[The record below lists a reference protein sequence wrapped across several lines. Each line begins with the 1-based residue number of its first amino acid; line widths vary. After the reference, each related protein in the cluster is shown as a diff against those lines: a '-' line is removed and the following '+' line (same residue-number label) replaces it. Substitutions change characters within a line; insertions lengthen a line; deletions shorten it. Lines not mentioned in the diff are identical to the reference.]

1 MNNHAKAL
9 HAEKFNQLK
18 EAHAKKLAAKSNNTL
33 RPQSWRGELSNA
45 GVPIKEQKAA
55 ARQATIRESVE
66 NSRQTT
72 WPMSS
77 SKHKAVERKILKMM
91 VTDFRPFSIVDS
103 PGFFELCAHL
113 ESRFEMPCRSTFRRR
128 IGPLYREFRQNVQTD
143 LDKAKYVATTSDIWT
158 DSTSNYTFIS
168 LSGHYLDEHWQLR
181 DYVLHGSFF
190 PDAHTAVNISDKLT
204 EMYEEWKVQ
213 KERQSVIVRDGAS
226 NMVLG
231 TELAKLQNLHCTI
244 HLLQLAVNDAI
255 FIQPSVSNITRKCR
269 AICAHMNRSA
279 KATQLFKDLQ
289 DDVDESQKLR
299 LRRDVPTRWNSV
311 MLMLERFHRLK
322 TYVQRFCLETDLT
335 DLTLKEWERVP
346 MILRILRPFYEL
358 TVRLSSDL
366 CAASYVIPE
375 ALQLQLDLEN
385 MKPELRGVNELHREM
400 MKAIQHRFFATTDN
414 FIDQDADDNDKTKKC
429 SNVLRNPTLAVATLI
444 DPRFK
449 FCFPAEDVEEAK
461 KHLLA
466 AALEITVLDP
476 LVELGLPA
484 PVSAAPPAPPV
495 AAPEPIPSTSSQ
507 TSDVARASA
516 TSIVKKADSSF
527 SNSTDNTIMTST
539 PICGST
545 SNKRSFSEAFFAA
558 PTLNTAKKPRFG
570 KLLAQSVPVA
580 PLSPPVDSRVI
591 SAERKKEE
599 IALYMAEPR
608 IAEDAD
614 HLQYWRLKESNYP
627 TLAALARKY
636 LCVPASSVYSERLF
650 SEYNGLYEKKRSR
663 ITPDCAEQ
671 VLFLHHNWE
680 RVESNGRKVNADS
693 GQKGDDFHDVE
704 EDMAEQARID
714 VEANAVAEAEMDM
727 DI

>member
-1 MNNHAKAL
+1 
-9 HAEKFNQLK
+9 
-18 EAHAKKLAAKSNNTL
+18 
-33 RPQSWRGELSNA
+33 
-45 GVPIKEQKAA
+45 
-55 ARQATIRESVE
+55 
-66 NSRQTT
+66 
-72 WPMSS
+72 
-77 SKHKAVERKILKMM
+77 
-91 VTDFRPFSIVDS
+91 
-103 PGFFELCAHL
+103 
-113 ESRFEMPCRSTFRRR
+113 
-128 IGPLYREFRQNVQTD
+128 
-143 LDKAKYVATTSDIWT
+143 
-158 DSTSNYTFIS
+158 
-168 LSGHYLDEHWQLR
+168 
-181 DYVLHGSFF
+181 
-190 PDAHTAVNISDKLT
+190 
-204 EMYEEWKVQ
+204 
-213 KERQSVIVRDGAS
+213 
-226 NMVLG
+226 
-231 TELAKLQNLHCTI
+231 
-244 HLLQLAVNDAI
+244 
-255 FIQPSVSNITRKCR
+255 
-269 AICAHMNRSA
+269 
-279 KATQLFKDLQ
+279 
-289 DDVDESQKLR
+289 
-299 LRRDVPTRWNSV
+299 
-311 MLMLERFHRLK
+311 
-322 TYVQRFCLETDLT
+322 
-335 DLTLKEWERVP
+335 
-346 MILRILRPFYEL
+346 
-358 TVRLSSDL
+358 
-366 CAASYVIPE
+366 VIPE

-385 MKPELRGVNELHREM
+385 MKPELRGVCQLHREM
-400 MKAIQHRFFATTDN
+400 MKAIQHRFFATTDQ
-414 FIDQDADDNDKTKKC
+414 FIEQDAHDLDSTKKC
-429 SNVLRNPTLAVATLI
+429 SNVMKNPTLAVATLI

-507 TSDVARASA
+507 TSDVASASA

-527 SNSTDNTIMTST
+527 SDSTDDTIMTST

-558 PTLNTAKKPRFG
+558 PTPNTAKKPPRFG

-714 VEANAVAEAEMDM
+714 AVEANAVAEAEMDM